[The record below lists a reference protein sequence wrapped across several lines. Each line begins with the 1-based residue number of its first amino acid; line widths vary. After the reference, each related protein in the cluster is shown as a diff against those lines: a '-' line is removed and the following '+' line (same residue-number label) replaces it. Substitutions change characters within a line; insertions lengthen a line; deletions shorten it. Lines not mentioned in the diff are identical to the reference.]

1 VTRVTSGTGLSV
13 VRSYGSSV
21 QHQAPDR
28 LGEIFEDIGR
38 KTGPDCVLTE
48 SSPVDGKSRI
58 VVPLDLRARLLEWY
72 NTKLVHP
79 GVHRLY
85 NTLRQHYTWP
95 KMMDMIRKYTKKCG
109 PCQKGK
115 QGIRGVGKIPMKDV
129 ETEPWKD
136 IAVDCSGPWAAKIDG
151 KKK

>member
-1 VTRVTSGTGLSV
+1 MNEVFEEAPWRKFHQPITFAEISRKQKDDPYVLKL
-13 VRSYGSSV
+13 
-21 QHQAPDR
+21 QDQAPDR

-38 KTGPDCVLTE
+38 KTGPDRVLTE

-72 NTKLVHP
+72 HTKLVHP

-115 QGIRGVGKIPMKDV
+115 
-129 ETEPWKD
+129 
-136 IAVDCSGPWAAKIDG
+136 
-151 KKK
+151 